1 MSPEQE
7 RFSKVMQVQG
17 MKVKDFAEAL
27 GIQSG
32 TISNIVGERNN
43 PSLDV
48 MQRILRRFTT
58 INPTWLILGQ
68 GDMYLPTPQP
78 TKVPPYTPPT
88 PQVPPVQQ
96 VPPMGNLFA
105 GNTPQEIVPHTVP
118 IDRTDMEVS
127 MDSPIDKNIVS
138 DIKDEKVSS
147 DGTVPSS
154 TKKVITQMVVFYSDG
169 TYNILSVK
177 SF

>member
-7 RFSKVMQVQG
+7 RFSKVMQTQG
-17 MKVKDFAEAL
+17 LKVKDFAEAL

-78 TKVPPYTPPT
+78 TEIPPYTPPT
-88 PQVPPVQQ
+88 PQVPP
-96 VPPMGNLFA
+96 MGNLFA
-105 GNTPQEIVPHTVP
+105 SNTPQEVVQPTSPVVRNP
-118 IDRTDMEVS
+118 IES
-127 MDSPIDKNIVS
+127 PMDDSVNKDIVS

-147 DGTVPSS
+147 DESVPSS
-154 TKKVITQMVVFYSDG
+154 TKKVITQIIVFYSDG
-169 TYNILSVK
+169 TYNTLSVK